1 MGRKRPE
8 RTEQRAQMRDARQR
22 VRDREK
28 LAGLSPGGAREWP
41 LTVTTAAVIEPRA
54 AAIPCAQCQGAYR
67 VKDHRSVGP
76 GERAVDVRCEQCGV
90 PRTLWFRIVD
100 DEPN

>member
-1 MGRKRPE
+1 MAPKRS
-8 RTEQRAQMRDARQR
+8 ALRQL

-28 LAGLSPGGAREWP
+28 LAGLSPGGSREWP
-41 LTVTTAAVIEPRA
+41 LLVPSTAVIEMRA
-54 AAIPCAQCQGAYR
+54 HAMPCPQCEGELR

-76 GERAVDVRCEQCGV
+76 GERAVDVRCQQCGV
-90 PRTLWFRIVD
+90 ARTLWFRVVD